1 MEILKKVIA
10 SKREINIMIIK
21 KNVFTEFLMSFF
33 LYNEI
38 LSTKIL
44 SDCSLVIFSIFS
56 PNKISLTLTPNI
68 SPNVISNDIS
78 GVPTPLSHLEIA
90 LSVTHNLSAYCF

>member
-10 SKREINIMIIK
+10 SKREVIIIIIK
-21 KNVFTEFLMSFF
+21 KNIFTVFLISFF

-44 SDCSLVIFSIFS
+44 SDCSIVIFSIFS
-56 PNKISLTLTPNI
+56 PNKISLTLTSNI

-78 GVPTPLSHLEIA
+78 GVPTPVSLS
-90 LSVTHNLSAYCF
+90 